1 MGWWQSALRA
11 VGLRTT
17 AEQPTIIVAGAAVA
31 EAPGFSPVASMASL
45 AAFPWVRACL
55 DAIGQDMARLPL
67 RLVEGEE
74 EDAQRAKW
82 PPDFRRLL
90 MRPQVGMARNLWE
103 RQLLTYLLP
112 SGNAYILRV
121 GAKPEKPTS
130 LILLHP
136 DSVRVVAD
144 SHGYPA
150 AYEHTPHGGS
160 PVLYAPSLIIH
171 IRLPNW
177 ESGTQSLYGEGLI
190 RALSNDLTADQA
202 ASKLSAS
209 QAKQGRPAAI
219 FAPKERGLTPEQG
232 KMVVDAY
239 ARVASENRAAMALP
253 VGFEVQFPTYSLRD
267 MEFTQQRTLTR
278 ETVLAAFGVPPTRV
292 GLPTANYATSQQ
304 QDQVYWSNLQ
314 SIAAIL
320 DAALSDVAA
329 GWGVGLRVQHDFS
342 GVPAL
347 QASRSERLNRVTGW
361 VMLGADPAEAAA
373 YEGFDDAPV
382 GEAMP
387 APAPAAE
394 PAKSRSF
401 GEWWGNRPVIR
412 LDAPKLEARV
422 LDPEDPRLEQSD
434 YERPPYP
441 FVLDLRDNWPKIWEA
456 GGNIRG
462 NEAFEYWTK
471 YQDGDRSEGVLAWL
485 KEREAWA
492 ARHYE
497 DGDMFMG
504 DSPEHPTLSNIGG
517 VVAWLKW
524 GVVGQLGME
533 RIQEKIA
540 TLKADLREA
549 DRTLTWRGWLD
560 EVHSPQEASLAR
572 ASLAALRLQ
581 RASIN
586 GRLDDVWPSPE
597 ERSVRRDAVDQLVAQ
612 IVAYIFPQS
621 TQDMLGEA
629 TKESYRRG
637 VRAAYARAAAQ
648 VGATLAADRVDPV
661 VAQLMA
667 VMVKNVNGATMDML
681 SVLISDGIR
690 EGLSA
695 NDMQA
700 RIQAASGFSPMRSLR
715 IARTETTRSVN
726 AGSQAAW
733 QTVATDTGITI
744 RMEWLSARDSEVRD
758 EHRELDGQIIN
769 LGGTFTIESGPYAGK
784 KASGPGDFDDA
795 ALVCNCRCTTLPVVD

>member
-1 MGWWQSALRA
+1 MGWWQNALKA

-17 AEQPTIIVAGAAVA
+17 AEKPTIIVAGAAVA

-55 DAIGQDMARLPL
+55 DAIGQDLARLPI

-74 EDAQRAKW
+74 EDTQRAQW
-82 PPDFRRLL
+82 PPDLRRLL
-90 MRPQVGMARNLWE
+90 MRPQVGMDRSLWE
-103 RQLLTYLLP
+103 RQLFTYLLP
-112 SGNAYILRV
+112 SGNVYILRV
-121 GAKPEKPTS
+121 GSKPEKPTS

-136 DSVRVVAD
+136 DSVRIVAD

-253 VGFEVQFPTYSLRD
+253 VGFDVNFPTYSLRD
-267 MEFTQQRTLTR
+267 MEFTEQRRITR

-314 SIAAIL
+314 SLAAIL
-320 DAALSDVAA
+320 DVALSEVAA
-329 GWGVGLRVQHDFS
+329 AWGIGLRVAHDFS

-347 QASRSERLNRVTGW
+347 QTSRTERQNRAISWTL
-361 VMLGADPAEAAA
+361 LGADPAAAAA

-382 GEAMP
+382 GEAP
-387 APAPAAE
+387 APAPAAAE

-401 GEWWGNRPVIR
+401 GDWWSNRPLIQ
-412 LDAPKLEARV
+412 LAAPKAQTRA
-422 LDPEDPRLEQSD
+422 LDPDDPRLEQSE

-471 YQDGDRSEGVLAWL
+471 YQDGDRSEGVLGWL
-485 KEREAWA
+485 KEREAWG
-492 ARHYE
+492 ARHYD
-497 DGDMFMG
+497 DGDAFTG
-504 DSPEHPTLSNIGG
+504 ESPASPTLSNIGG

-533 RIQEKIA
+533 RIGALIA
-540 TLKADLREA
+540 TLKADLRES
-549 DRTLTWRGWLD
+549 DRALTWKGWLD
-560 EVHSPQEASLAR
+560 DVHSPQEASLAR
-572 ASLAALRLQ
+572 ATLAALRLQ
-581 RASIN
+581 KTSVN
-586 GRLDDVWPSPE
+586 GRLDDVWPAPE
-597 ERSVRRDAVDQLVAQ
+597 ERAVKRDAIDLLTAR
-612 IVAYIFPQS
+612 IVAYIFPDS
-621 TQDMLGEA
+621 TQDMLSEA

-637 VRAAYARAAAQ
+637 VRTAYARAAAQ
-648 VGATLAADRVDPV
+648 VGASLAVDRVDPIA
-661 VAQLMA
+661 AQLMA
-667 VMVKNVNGATMDML
+667 VMVKNVNGATVDML
-681 SVLISDGIR
+681 SVMISDGIR
-690 EGLSA
+690 EGLTV

-700 RIQAASGFSPMRSLR
+700 KIQTATGFSPMRSLR

-726 AGSQAAW
+726 AGSQYAW
-733 QTVATDTGITI
+733 QTVAADTGITI

-758 EHRELDGQIIN
+758 EHRELDGQIVN